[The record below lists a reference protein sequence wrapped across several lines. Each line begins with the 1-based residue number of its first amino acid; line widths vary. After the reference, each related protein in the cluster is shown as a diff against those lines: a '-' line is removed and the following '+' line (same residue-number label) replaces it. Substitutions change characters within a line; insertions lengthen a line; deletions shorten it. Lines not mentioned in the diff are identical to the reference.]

1 MEKLGHDVVERVDL
15 PLLNIWPLL
24 SRLVLRPWLL
34 ILLGVLA
41 RMLQLSL
48 HICRRGWGCCSMCGG
63 NSAASRLSEAMASV
77 SKDL

>member
-41 RMLQLSL
+41 RMLRLSL
-48 HICRRGWGCCSMCGG
+48 PMLPP
-63 NSAASRLSEAMASV
+63 RLGLLLHV
-77 SKDL
+77 WR